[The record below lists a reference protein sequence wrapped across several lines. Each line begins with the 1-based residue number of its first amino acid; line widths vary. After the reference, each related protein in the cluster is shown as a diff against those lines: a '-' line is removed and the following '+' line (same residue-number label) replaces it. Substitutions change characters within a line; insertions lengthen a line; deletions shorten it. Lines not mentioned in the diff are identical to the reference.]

1 MYHVGVSNIYE
12 LLDDENDEEGRKKV
26 VATKTTK
33 EDVTASKNKPTTSAK
48 KEQPRKIEPA
58 VAPVKATS
66 PPKEK
71 IDNKRPKVSGEKVL
85 SDKPRRNREPKA
97 DGSSPFAGAERPQ
110 RTDKGEREKRN
121 NEERKRDK
129 EYKDKEFQGQKPSK
143 RSYDKKSGTGRGKEI
158 KKGGGGKGN
167 WGKDNEQ
174 WEEVPSSEKQEKED
188 KPETEASK
196 GETEVPAPVKEPT
209 EEEKEAK
216 LMTLEDYIK
225 KKEAEKSA
233 NMPELPAPRQAGEG
247 VDKKELEKWSKL
259 TVFKRDEEEEEKS
272 PNFDPKKEKK
282 KEPKKQPVPLESLI
296 KVQTK
301 KSSPDRR
308 NFKDSPRGGKRRTGT
323 APDVKDKFS
332 FPALIIKA

>member
-110 RTDKGEREKRN
+110 RTDKGEREK
-121 NEERKRDK
+121 
-129 EYKDKEFQGQKPSK
+129 
-143 RSYDKKSGTGRGKEI
+143 KK
-158 KKGGGGKGN
+158 
-167 WGKDNEQ
+167 
-174 WEEVPSSEKQEKED
+174 
-188 KPETEASK
+188 
-196 GETEVPAPVKEPT
+196 
-209 EEEKEAK
+209 
-216 LMTLEDYIK
+216 
-225 KKEAEKSA
+225 
-233 NMPELPAPRQAGEG
+233 
-247 VDKKELEKWSKL
+247 
-259 TVFKRDEEEEEKS
+259 
-272 PNFDPKKEKK
+272 
-282 KEPKKQPVPLESLI
+282 
-296 KVQTK
+296 
-301 KSSPDRR
+301 
-308 NFKDSPRGGKRRTGT
+308 
-323 APDVKDKFS
+323 
-332 FPALIIKA
+332 